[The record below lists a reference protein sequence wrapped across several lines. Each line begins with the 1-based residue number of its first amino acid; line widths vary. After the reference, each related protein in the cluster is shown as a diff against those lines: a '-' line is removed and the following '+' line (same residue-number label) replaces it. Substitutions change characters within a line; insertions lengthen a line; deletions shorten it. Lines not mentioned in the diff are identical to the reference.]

1 MGLGLSAFVTA
12 AHIIMVLVILL
23 TSIRLMKLQYLAAR
37 PGRGA
42 WLFPGPVILVL
53 TAFAIER
60 GYYVAARILKPWGY
74 DLWSMHPAPA
84 VLSAVVALS
93 CYWLVPV
100 IFRAQGM
107 SSREIRITITVEV
120 VSFFV
125 VGLAIGALL
134 R

>member
-1 MGLGLSAFVTA
+1 MGLGPSAFVAA
-12 AHIIMVLVILL
+12 AHIIMIAVLVL

-42 WLFPGPVILVL
+42 WLFPGPITLVL

-60 GYYVAARILKPWGY
+60 GYYVAARLLKPWGY

-84 VLSAVVALS
+84 ALSSVVALS
-93 CYWLVPV
+93 CYWLMPV

-107 SSREIRITITVEV
+107 VSREVRITIAVEV
-120 VSFFV
+120 VSFLI
-125 VGLAIGALL
+125 VGLAIGALS

>member
-1 MGLGLSAFVTA
+1 MGLGLSALVTA

-23 TSIRLMKLQYLAAR
+23 TSTRLMRLQYRAAR
-37 PGRGA
+37 PGQGA

-60 GYYVAARILKPWGY
+60 GYYIAARVLKPWGY

-93 CYWLVPV
+93 CYWLMPV
-100 IFRAQGM
+100 IFRARGM
-107 SSREIRITITVEV
+107 PSRKIRITITVEV
-120 VSFFV
+120 VSFLAL
-125 VGLAIGALL
+125 GLAIGALL